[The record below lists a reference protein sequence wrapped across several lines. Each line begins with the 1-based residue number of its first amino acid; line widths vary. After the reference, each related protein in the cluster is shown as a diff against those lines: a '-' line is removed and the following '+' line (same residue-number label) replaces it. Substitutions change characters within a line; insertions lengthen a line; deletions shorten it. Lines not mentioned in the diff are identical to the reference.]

1 MKNLREMTV
10 IRRRRQHPKY
20 SLSARQSALP
30 VAFWVTKRQNRLRCQ
45 SEVAVKASNHSR
57 YMIKSIAHAS
67 RVLEAFQ
74 SAGDV
79 LRLKDVVARTGF
91 NKGMCFRLLYTLHQ
105 CGFLDKVAENHY
117 RRVSEIRPRRAYRI
131 GYAAQGQD
139 ASFDREV
146 QAGLSRAAE
155 REQMELIVVD
165 NRYQPKMALRGADY
179 LIREQVDLVI
189 EFQTDEGIAPAIAS
203 KYLEANIPFIAIDIP
218 HPGATY
224 FGANNY
230 RAGLIAGNYLGRWAK
245 RHWAEE
251 VEEILLVELRRAGS
265 LVKARMRGVLA
276 GITETIRLGERC
288 RTATVDGD
296 GLFKTSLERVR
307 RHLRESRA
315 KRILVGAAND
325 SCALGALRAF
335 QEAGRANDCVVV
347 GQNAEPEARE
357 ELRLPR
363 TRLIASVAYFP
374 EKYGDGLIRLALDIL
389 ARKPVSPAVFTNH
402 QLITPETVDHFYP
415 NDSLLRPGADV
426 YSR

>member
-1 MKNLREMTV
+1 
-10 IRRRRQHPKY
+10 
-20 SLSARQSALP
+20 
-30 VAFWVTKRQNRLRCQ
+30 
-45 SEVAVKASNHSR
+45 VKTSNHSR
-57 YMIKSIAHAS
+57 YMVKSVLHAS

-117 RRVSEIRPRRAYRI
+117 RRVSEMRSRRVCRI

-146 QAGLSRAAE
+146 QASLSRAAD
-155 REQMELIVVD
+155 RDRVELIVVD

-230 RAGLIAGNYLGRWAK
+230 RAGLLAGNCLGRWAK

-251 VEEILLVELRRAGS
+251 VDAVLLVELQRAGP
-265 LVKARMRGVLA
+265 LVKARMRGVQT
-276 GITETIRLGERC
+276 GITESIRLPERC
-288 RTATVDGD
+288 HVVSIDGD
-296 GLFKTSLERVR
+296 GQFQTALERVR
-307 RHLRESRA
+307 KYVRESKA
-315 KRILVGAAND
+315 KRVLVGAAND
-325 SCALGALRAF
+325 SSALGALRAF

-347 GQNAEPEARE
+347 GQNAEPEARA
-357 ELRLPR
+357 ELRSSH
-363 TRLIASVAYFP
+363 TRLIGSVAYFP

-389 ARKPVSPAVFTNH
+389 AQKPVSPAVFTHH
-402 QLITPETVDHFYP
+402 QIITPENVDHFYP
-415 NDSLLRPGADV
+415 NDGLLMPAADI